1 MSKIGHN
8 NPPQD
13 RKVEWKSISVNIWS
27 YKDLQRIGENI
38 LQKKNCFRLLNGDPP
53 LKKLSIPY
61 VIDVLITDKI
71 MAMNSLEIQ
80 DNGRNI
86 WEQTEK
92 KLLRTYNS
100 KGGLKLKKNEYK
112 VLVWRILNKVSAFFI
127 FLLIF
132 FKIFKFILTN

>member
-71 MAMNSLEIQ
+71 LAMNSLEIQ

-100 KGGLKLKKNEYK
+100 KGGLKLKKND
-112 VLVWRILNKVSAFFI
+112 V
-127 FLLIF
+127 
-132 FKIFKFILTN
+132 

>member
-13 RKVEWKSISVNIWS
+13 RKVEWK
-27 YKDLQRIGENI
+27 
-38 LQKKNCFRLLNGDPP
+38 F
-53 LKKLSIPY
+53 PY

-100 KGGLKLKKNEYK
+100 KGGLKLKKND
-112 VLVWRILNKVSAFFI
+112 V
-127 FLLIF
+127 
-132 FKIFKFILTN
+132 